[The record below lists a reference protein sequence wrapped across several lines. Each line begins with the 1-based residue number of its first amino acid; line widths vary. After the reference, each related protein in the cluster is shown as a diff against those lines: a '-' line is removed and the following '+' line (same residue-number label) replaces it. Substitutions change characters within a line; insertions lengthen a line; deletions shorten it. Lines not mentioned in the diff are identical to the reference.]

1 MKKYTWDEIYKRADE
16 CCFGEDN
23 LNVKDNAREN
33 VRCLALEYGEEDLEK
48 AECPEDE
55 VDYYCDKY
63 NILFDENGHI
73 VDGYIDYAKLAIAII
88 NEFESDREES
98 GRREIEKGMRLLLS
112 KYVSKNERKIIDDVF
127 MTLTGWNLKSL
138 LEKSIE
144 IDDMEVWCR
153 NYVDE
158 TAI

>member
-1 MKKYTWDEIYKRADE
+1 MKKYTWDEIYKRADG

-23 LNVKDNAREN
+23 LKAKDNAREN
-33 VRCLALEYGEEDLEK
+33 VRWLAIEYGEDDLEN

-73 VDGYIDYAKLAIAII
+73 VDGCIDYAKLAIAII

-98 GRREIEKGMRLLLS
+98 GRWEIEKGMEHLLNKYTS
-112 KYVSKNERKIIDDVF
+112 KSEREIIDDVLL
-127 MTLTGWNLKSL
+127 TLTGCNLETL
-138 LEKSIE
+138 LEESRE
-144 IDDMEVWCR
+144 IDKEVR
-153 NYVDE
+153 
-158 TAI
+158 

>member
-1 MKKYTWDEIYKRADE
+1 MKKYTWDEIYQRADG

-23 LNVKDNAREN
+23 LNAKDNAREN
-33 VRCLALEYGEEDLEK
+33 VRWLALEWGEDDLEK

-73 VDGYIDYAKLAIAII
+73 VDGCIDYAKLAIVII

-98 GRREIEKGMRLLLS
+98 GRREIERGMRLLLS

-144 IDDMEVWCR
+144 IDDMEVW
-153 NYVDE
+153 
-158 TAI
+158 

>member
-1 MKKYTWDEIYKRADE
+1 MKKYTWDEIYQRADG

-23 LNVKDNAREN
+23 LNAKDNAREN
-33 VRCLALEYGEEDLEK
+33 VRWLALEWGEDDLEK

-55 VDYYCDKY
+55 VDYYCNKY

-73 VDGYIDYAKLAIAII
+73 VDGCIDYAKLAVVII

-98 GRREIEKGMRLLLS
+98 GRREIERGMRLLLS
-112 KYVSKNERKIIDDVF
+112 KYVSKNERKIIDDIF

-144 IDDMEVWCR
+144 IDDMEVL
-153 NYVDE
+153 
-158 TAI
+158 

>member
-1 MKKYTWDEIYKRADE
+1 MKKYTWDEIYQRADG

-23 LNVKDNAREN
+23 LNAKDNAREN
-33 VRCLALEYGEEDLEK
+33 VRWLALEWGEDDLEK

-63 NILFDENGHI
+63 NVLFDENGHI
-73 VDGYIDYAKLAIAII
+73 VDGYIDYEKLATIII
-88 NEFESDREES
+88 NEFERGREES
-98 GRREIEKGMRLLLS
+98 GGREIEKGMRLLLN

-127 MTLTGWNLKSL
+127 MVLTGWNLKSL

-144 IDDMEVWCR
+144 IDDMEV
-153 NYVDE
+153 
-158 TAI
+158 

>member
-1 MKKYTWDEIYKRADE
+1 MKKYT
-16 CCFGEDN
+16 
-23 LNVKDNAREN
+23 
-33 VRCLALEYGEEDLEK
+33 
-48 AECPEDE
+48 
-55 VDYYCDKY
+55 
-63 NILFDENGHI
+63 ILFDENGHI
-73 VDGYIDYAKLAIAII
+73 VDEYIDYAKLAIAII

-144 IDDMEVWCR
+144 IDDMEV
-153 NYVDE
+153 
-158 TAI
+158 

>member
-1 MKKYTWDEIYKRADE
+1 MKKYIWDEIYERADG

-23 LNVKDNAREN
+23 LKAKDNAREN
-33 VRCLALEYGEEDLEK
+33 VRCLALEYGEGDLEE

-73 VDGYIDYAKLAIAII
+73 VEGYIDYAKLAIVII
-88 NEFESDREES
+88 NEFESDREKT
-98 GRREIEKGMRLLLS
+98 GRSEIEKGMRLMLS

-127 MTLTGWNLKSL
+127 MTLTGWSLKTL
-138 LEKSIE
+138 LKKSRE
-144 IDDMEVWCR
+144 IDTEV
-153 NYVDE
+153 
-158 TAI
+158 

>member
-1 MKKYTWDEIYKRADE
+1 MKKYTWDEIYQRADG

-23 LNVKDNAREN
+23 LNAKDNAREN
-33 VRCLALEYGEEDLEK
+33 VRWLALEWGEDDLEK
-48 AECPEDE
+48 AECPKDE

-73 VDGYIDYAKLAIAII
+73 VDGCIDYAKLAIVII

-98 GRREIEKGMRLLLS
+98 GRREIERGMRLLLS

-144 IDDMEVWCR
+144 IDDMEVW
-153 NYVDE
+153 
-158 TAI
+158 

>member
-1 MKKYTWDEIYKRADE
+1 MKKYTWDEIYQRADG

-23 LNVKDNAREN
+23 LNAKDNAREN
-33 VRCLALEYGEEDLEK
+33 VRWLALEWGEDDLEK

-73 VDGYIDYAKLAIAII
+73 VDGCIDYAKLAIVII

-98 GRREIEKGMRLLLS
+98 GRREIERGTRLLLS

-144 IDDMEVWCR
+144 IDDMEVW
-153 NYVDE
+153 
-158 TAI
+158 

>member
-1 MKKYTWDEIYKRADE
+1 MKKYTWDEIYKRADG

-23 LNVKDNAREN
+23 LKAKDNAREN
-33 VRCLALEYGEEDLEK
+33 VRWLAIEYGEDDLEK

-63 NILFDENGHI
+63 NVLFDENGHI
-73 VDGYIDYAKLAIAII
+73 VDGYIDYEKLATIII

-98 GRREIEKGMRLLLS
+98 GGREIEKGMRLLLN

-127 MTLTGWNLKSL
+127 MTLIGWNLTSL
-138 LEKSIE
+138 LKILRETY
-144 IDDMEVWCR
+144 DTEVW
-153 NYVDE
+153 
-158 TAI
+158 

>member
-1 MKKYTWDEIYKRADE
+1 MKKYTWDEIYEAADG
-16 CCFGEDN
+16 CCFGENN
-23 LNVKDNAREN
+23 LKVKDNAREN
-33 VRCLALEYGEEDLEK
+33 VRCLALEYGEDDLEN

-73 VDGYIDYAKLAIAII
+73 VDGCIDYAKLAIVII

-98 GRREIEKGMRLLLS
+98 GRREIERGMRLLLS

-144 IDDMEVWCR
+144 IDDMEVW
-153 NYVDE
+153 
-158 TAI
+158 

>member
-1 MKKYTWDEIYKRADE
+1 MKKYTWDEIYQRADG
-16 CCFGEDN
+16 CCCGEDK
-23 LNVKDNAREN
+23 LNAKDNAREN
-33 VRCLALEYGEEDLEK
+33 VRWLALEWGEDDLEK
-48 AECPEDE
+48 AECPGDE

-73 VDGYIDYAKLAIAII
+73 VDGYIDYAKLAVVII

-98 GRREIEKGMRLLLS
+98 GRREIEREMRLLLS

-127 MTLTGWNLKSL
+127 MTLTWWNLKSL

-144 IDDMEVWCR
+144 IDDMEV
-153 NYVDE
+153 
-158 TAI
+158 

>member
-1 MKKYTWDEIYKRADE
+1 MKKYTWDEIYKRADG

-23 LNVKDNAREN
+23 LKAKDNAREN
-33 VRCLALEYGEEDLEK
+33 VRWLALEWGEDDLEK

-73 VDGYIDYAKLAIAII
+73 VDGCIDYEKLATVII

-98 GRREIEKGMRLLLS
+98 GGREIEKGMKLLLS
-112 KYVSKNERKIIDDVF
+112 KYISKNERKIIDDVF
-127 MTLTGWNLKSL
+127 MTLTGWSLKSL
-138 LEKSIE
+138 LKILRGTY
-144 IDDMEVWCR
+144 DTEV
-153 NYVDE
+153 
-158 TAI
+158 

>member
-1 MKKYTWDEIYKRADE
+1 MKKYTWDEIYQRADG

-23 LNVKDNAREN
+23 LKAKDNAREN
-33 VRCLALEYGEEDLEK
+33 VRWLALELGEDDLEK
-48 AECPEDE
+48 EECPEDE

-73 VDGYIDYAKLAIAII
+73 VDGCIDYAKLAVVII

-98 GRREIEKGMRLLLS
+98 GRREIERGMRLLLS
-112 KYVSKNERKIIDDVF
+112 KYVSKNERKIIDDIF

-144 IDDMEVWCR
+144 IDDMEVL
-153 NYVDE
+153 
-158 TAI
+158 

>member
-1 MKKYTWDEIYKRADE
+1 MKKYTWDEIYQRADG
-16 CCFGEDN
+16 CCFGEDT
-23 LNVKDNAREN
+23 LNAKDNAREN
-33 VRCLALEYGEEDLEK
+33 VRWLALEWGEDDLEK

-73 VDGYIDYAKLAIAII
+73 VDGCIDYAKLAIVII

-98 GRREIEKGMRLLLS
+98 GRREIERGMRLLLS

-144 IDDMEVWCR
+144 IDDMEVW
-153 NYVDE
+153 
-158 TAI
+158 

>member
-1 MKKYTWDEIYKRADE
+1 MKKYTWDEIYQRADG

-23 LNVKDNAREN
+23 LNAKDNAREN
-33 VRCLALEYGEEDLEK
+33 VRWLALKWGEDDLEK

-73 VDGYIDYAKLAIAII
+73 VDGCIDYAKLAIVII

-98 GRREIEKGMRLLLS
+98 GRREIERGMRLLLS

-144 IDDMEVWCR
+144 IDDMEVW
-153 NYVDE
+153 
-158 TAI
+158 

>member
-1 MKKYTWDEIYKRADE
+1 MKKYTWDEIYQRADG

-23 LNVKDNAREN
+23 LNAKDNAREN
-33 VRCLALEYGEEDLEK
+33 VRWLALEWGEDDLEK

-73 VDGYIDYAKLAIAII
+73 VDGCIDYAKLAIVII

-98 GRREIEKGMRLLLS
+98 GRREIERGMILLLS

-144 IDDMEVWCR
+144 IDDMEVW
-153 NYVDE
+153 
-158 TAI
+158 

>member
-1 MKKYTWDEIYKRADE
+1 MKKYTWDEIYQRADG

-23 LNVKDNAREN
+23 LNAKDNAREN
-33 VRCLALEYGEEDLEK
+33 VRWLALEWGEDDLEK

-73 VDGYIDYAKLAIAII
+73 VDGCIDYAKLAIVII

-98 GRREIEKGMRLLLS
+98 GRREIERGMRLLLS

-144 IDDMEVWCR
+144 IDDMEV
-153 NYVDE
+153 
-158 TAI
+158 